1 MSTQRAIS
9 MYFVT
14 SLAAVAMAACNPSD
28 NTTAGQKVDG
38 VVADAKTATKN
49 AANTISTGAAD
60 VAITT
65 KVKSALAA
73 DTKLSALKI
82 NVDTKDGNVALT
94 GTAPDASAR
103 DMASTL
109 VNAVEGVRSVDNR
122 LVVAANG

>member
-38 VVADAKTATKN
+38 AVADAKTATRN